1 MESQSCKQ
9 KVEKEAEMQ
18 DLYLIHHGTEGQQWG
33 KRNGP
38 PYPLNSDGKKA
49 LKTWVKVKRAEKK
62 ANKILEKQAKKEA
75 KSSKKDSYKINVDKM
90 TDDELRAATERLKAE
105 NAYQSAVNDMIKNKQ
120 TYDQLTAKKPNPL
133 VKALSKNSDAL
144 LKEGVSALK
153 GYLDKHKPK
162 TAKDILKEQ
171 TERLNMEK
179 DFYEAIKNN
188 RNARESMND
197 ARREYSNF
205 TKTTTTNKNG
215 ETVEQLKETWK
226 EARKKK

>member
-1 MESQSCKQ
+1 MARISGVDLPREKR
-9 KVEKEAEMQ
+9 VEIG
-18 DLYLIHHGTEGQQWG
+18 L
-33 KRNGP
+33 
-38 PYPLNSDGKKA
+38 
-49 LKTWVKVKRAEKK
+49 
-62 ANKILEKQAKKEA
+62 
-75 KSSKKDSYKINVDKM
+75 
-90 TDDELRAATERLKAE
+90 
-105 NAYQSAVNDMIKNKQ
+105 
-120 TYDQLTAKKPNPL
+120 TYIY
-133 VKALSKNSDAL
+133 
-144 LKEGVSALK
+144 GI
-153 GYLDKHKPK
+153 GPK

-197 ARREYSNF
+197 SRKEYSNF

>member
-1 MESQSCKQ
+1 
-9 KVEKEAEMQ
+9 MQ
-18 DLYLIHHGTEGQQWG
+18 DLYLIHHGVEGQQWG

-38 PYPLNSDGKKA
+38 PYPLNSIGKKS
-49 LKTWVKVKRAEKK
+49 LKTWIKVKRAESK
-62 ANKILEKQAKKEA
+62 ANKILTRQAKKDA

-105 NAYQSAVNDMIKNKQ
+105 NAYQSAVNDMIRNKQ

-144 LKEGVSALK
+144 LKAGVSTLK

-205 TKTTTTNKNG
+205 TKTKTVNKDG
-215 ETVEQLKETWK
+215 DVVEQIKETWK
-226 EARKKK
+226 EPRKKK